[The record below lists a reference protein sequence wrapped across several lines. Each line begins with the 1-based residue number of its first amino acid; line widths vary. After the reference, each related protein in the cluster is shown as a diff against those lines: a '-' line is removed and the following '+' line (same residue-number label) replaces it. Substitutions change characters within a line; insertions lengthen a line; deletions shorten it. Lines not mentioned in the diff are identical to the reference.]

1 MAKSHHD
8 CTHLVMPQLIRSNK
22 LLHCICLGVSIMP
35 ESWLKDSHTAGK
47 FLDESNYSLDTK
59 DFNNEFKCDFNQT
72 LTMKN
77 RNKLFE
83 GKYFFI
89 TPSVFPG
96 KKTLTELIQNC
107 GGVVERIRRSA
118 TQIEATNVNS
128 PYSYVILTHENDLHL
143 VADLLKNKK
152 DKMRVV
158 CNVELIL
165 SAILKQTFE
174 VEPYA
179 VKVL

>member
-1 MAKSHHD
+1 
-8 CTHLVMPQLIRSNK
+8 MPQLVRTNK
-22 LLHCICLGVSIMP
+22 LLHCVCLGAHILP
-35 ESWLKDSHTAGK
+35 DSWLQDSAQANK

-59 DFNNEFKCDFNQT
+59 DFNSEYKCDFQQT
-72 LTMKN
+72 LATKN
-77 RNKLFE
+77 RNRLFE
-83 GKYFFI
+83 GKYFFV
-89 TPSVFPG
+89 TPSVFPN
-96 KKTLTELIQNC
+96 KKVLSELIQSC
-107 GGVVERIRRSA
+107 GGIVERIRRSGS
-118 TQIEATNVNS
+118 QIEATNINS

-152 DKMRVV
+152 DKIRIV

-179 VKVL
+179 VKVV